1 MLKEVDELLIVDV
14 LLLLLQLTPR
24 SQLGNLTDEISEL
37 PLPVIELIPILRHLL
52 SFALNLRHLRLDEHL
67 KHVSGWLL
75 NGLWLVA
82 RVPVAAFAPI
92 IATLVVVAVSTAVV
106 TFLLVTTLLMLVL
119 LALLLMLLTLGFRFR
134 LFGFRP
140 TLRLLRLRLDRRR
153 PENLRAL

>member
-75 NGLWLVA
+75 NGLWLA

-92 IATLVVVAVSTAVV
+92 IATLVVVAVSTAVAASA
-106 TFLLVTTLLMLVL
+106 LVAVFG
-119 LALLLMLLTLGFRFR
+119 LAKCFKRFTK
-134 LFGFRP
+134 P
-140 TLRLLRLRLDRRR
+140 K
-153 PENLRAL
+153 

>member
-37 PLPVIELIPILRHLL
+37 PLPVIELILILRHLL

-82 RVPVAAFAPI
+82 GVPVAAFAPI
-92 IATLVVVAVSTAVV
+92 IATLVVAVSTAVV

-119 LALLLMLLTLGFRFR
+119 LALFLMLLTLGFRFR